1 MCIRSATVDDL
12 TQCRSWRAPVRQ
24 FRRAGALSFVVMIAA
39 CERAPDDA
47 GPRVLE
53 LAHDTIQLA
62 DGVSLIDVTAQRE
75 QGGDFDPARVEAKTG
90 DVVRFTAGD
99 AGGHAIVFDGAALT
113 AEAREYLERTGQL
126 RSPPLIASG
135 SAWVIT
141 LDGAPAGEYPFRCS
155 THNGSGRL
163 TVAAR

>member
-1 MCIRSATVDDL
+1 VL
-12 TQCRSWRAPVRQ
+12 
-24 FRRAGALSFVVMIAA
+24 LVVIAA
-39 CERAPDDA
+39 CERAPEDA

-53 LAHDTIQLA
+53 LAHDTILLA
-62 DGVSLIDVTAQRE
+62 DGVSLIDVTARRE
-75 QGGDFDPARVEAKTG
+75 QDGDFDPATAEANTG

-113 AEAREYLERTGQL
+113 EAAREYLERTGQL

-141 LDGAPAGEYPFRCS
+141 LDGAPPGEYPFRCS